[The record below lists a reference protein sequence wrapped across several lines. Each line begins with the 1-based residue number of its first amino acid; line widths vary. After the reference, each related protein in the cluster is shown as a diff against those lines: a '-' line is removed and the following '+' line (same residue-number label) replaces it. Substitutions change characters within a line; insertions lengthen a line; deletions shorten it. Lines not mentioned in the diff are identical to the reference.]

1 MVWDNFALAQTE
13 HLKFHV
19 TWTQN
24 QRHRTVWRVSVLF
37 HLEPEVLGIVSLTM
51 QSWWP
56 KAQHHKDRCGPESSG
71 ANPTQPFIHFRTGA
85 ASQLLRGSASVPVA
99 GFPLEYLPGLPQWS
113 NVTRMNCI
121 WITLLNSQSKFYDR
135 EGNQSGAKSEIFPHN

>member
-24 QRHRTVWRVSVLF
+24 QRHRMVWCVSIVF
-37 HLEPEVLGIVSLTM
+37 RLEPKVLGIVSLTV

-56 KAQHHKDRCGPESSG
+56 KAQHHKDCCGPGLLE
-71 ANPTQPFIHFRTGA
+71 PTPHSPSCTSEQVLHPN
-85 ASQLLRGSASVPVA
+85 SASVPVA
-99 GFPLEYLPGLPQWS
+99 GFPLDYLPGLPQWS

-121 WITLLNSQSKFYDR
+121 WITLLNSQSKFYER